1 MDSRVGSL
9 VTVLIQSTMTGTP
22 LRSHF
27 SMRGNLARSMIR
39 ARSPSRSAPIARFR
53 PVVPLAGVALHA
65 VAITLSNFLTPKYAS
80 TILRHAGPHIPLPCG
95 KCFVSSL
102 NPDAPMRL
110 IGPRKRT
117 AIRHFPEQHGHS
129 CQGRVS
135 NPLRDCIQR
144 FVAVSFI
151 VLIEN

>member
-1 MDSRVGSL
+1 MDSAVGSL

-27 SMRGNLARSMIR
+27 PMRGKLARSMIR

-65 VAITLSNFLTPKYAS
+65 VAITLSDFLTPKYAS
-80 TILRHAGPHIPLPCG
+80 TIFRHAGPHIPLPCG

-102 NPDAPMRL
+102 SPDAPMGL
-110 IGPRKRT
+110 IGPCFVKRT

-129 CQGRVS
+129 GQGRVS
-135 NPLRDCIQR
+135 NPLRDCI
-144 FVAVSFI
+144 
-151 VLIEN
+151 